1 MNAKRYGRILLTGKD
16 GQVGWELRRTLAPLG
31 EVVAFGRRELDL
43 AQPDQ
48 IRARVREVRPSL
60 IVNAAAYTAVDRAE
74 EEPDL
79 AMAVNGIAPGILAEE
94 AQRLGAGLVHYS
106 TDYVF
111 DGAKRSPYVEDDETN
126 PLNSYGRTKLSGETA
141 IEQVGGLFIILRIG
155 WVYGL
160 RGRNFVRAILRLA
173 AERSE
178 LRVVD
183 DQVGTPTWS
192 RTIAEVTAQVLARC
206 SEFAEVSGT
215 WHLASQGSTT
225 WYGFAEALLER
236 AGPLVS
242 HMPRLVAIRT
252 EEYPTKAVRPAYS
265 VMATGK
271 LASRLGLEL
280 PPWDRVLELVMDEAR
295 EQSARPIGG

>member
-1 MNAKRYGRILLTGKD
+1 VNAGRYRRILLTGKD

-31 EVVAFGRRELDL
+31 EVVAFGRQELDL

-48 IRARVREVRPSL
+48 IRAKVREVRPSL

-74 EEPDL
+74 DQPDL
-79 AMAVNGIAPGILAEE
+79 AMAVNGVAPGILAEE

-111 DGAKRSPYVEDDETN
+111 DGAKRSPYVEDDDTN

-141 IEQVGGLFIILRIG
+141 IEQVGAPFIIFRIG

-160 RGRNFVRAILRLA
+160 RGRNFLRTILRLA
-173 AERSE
+173 AERRE

-192 RTIAEVTAQVLARC
+192 RTVAEVTAQVLAGC
-206 SEFAEVSGT
+206 SEWAEVRGT
-215 WHLASQGSTT
+215 WHLASQGRTT
-225 WYGFAEALLER
+225 WYRFAEALLER
-236 AGPLVS
+236 SGPLVS

-252 EEYPTKAVRPAYS
+252 EEYPTQAVRPAYS
-265 VMATGK
+265 VMASGK
-271 LASRLGLEL
+271 LASGLGLEL
-280 PPWDRVLELVMDEAR
+280 PPWECLLELVMEEAR
-295 EQSARPIGG
+295 ELTAGPTGG